1 MNITK
6 QKKNRSKDKN
16 DSRKWPLSILA
27 VCTCVVFCLLACGCT
42 TAGDTGDTS
51 TADTGTG
58 RSADWTEETHGND
71 AEPDYSVVFPDDEV
85 NEITIT
91 ISPENWQTM
100 LDDMTAEFG
109 EFGGSSTGRTKAMGG
124 GGIQGEN
131 PDFDQA
137 DAPADIAPNDRA
149 MGGGGGGNRE
159 ESFDFDPVT
168 VPADITFD
176 DKEWT
181 DVGIRFKG
189 QSTLGNTWTSGS
201 YKISLKLN
209 FDKFEDENPDIKN
222 QRFYGFDELNL
233 KSAFGDSSL
242 MRDKI
247 APEIFNDAGVTAP
260 DTAFY
265 RVYVDYGEGPV
276 YFGLY
281 TMIESV
287 EDTLIETAFT
297 DDSGNV
303 YKPEGT
309 GATFAEGTFDAE
321 CFEKKT
327 NEDEENWSDVEAL
340 YTVLNDNTRTTD
352 PEEWRENLEEV
363 FNADGFI
370 RWLAVNTVI
379 QNWDTY
385 GISCKNFYLYTDPS
399 DGTITWIP
407 WDNNE
412 AISAGKNADTGGR
425 QAMNLA
431 DGMQTETGIE
441 GFGEEMQPPEW
452 AEGEDTMPPA
462 GGGRG
467 MGGQQMA
474 MPMETTANDGMM
486 MQNGGGQRMAPP
498 LEDADNQDMMMQ
510 NGGGQRMAPPLE
522 GMENDDMMMQNAG
535 GGGKGSPLSLS
546 LDEVGDSWPLIRY
559 LMDDPV
565 YHAMYLDDL
574 EEVVTTAFEPEAMEE
589 TYQFNYDLISP
600 YVTGAEGETEGYTN
614 LQSSAEFDASLSEL
628 IEHTYSRYDAV
639 MAYLSTEKGDSSR

>member
-1 MNITK
+1 MHIPI
-6 QKKNRSKDKN
+6 QKNKKSKDTVVR
-16 DSRKWPLSILA
+16 RKQPLSILA
-27 VCTCVVFCLLACGCT
+27 VCTCTLFCMLACGCT
-42 TAGDTGDTS
+42 DAGGTDDISTVTTGLN
-51 TADTGTG
+51 

-71 AEPDYSVVFPDDEV
+71 VDPNYSIVFPDDEV

-91 ISPENWQTM
+91 ITPENWQTM
-100 LDDMTAEFG
+100 LDDMTAQYG
-109 EFGGSSTGRTKAMGG
+109 EFGGSTTAQAREMGG
-124 GGIQGEN
+124 EREI
-131 PDFDQA
+131 
-137 DAPADIAPNDRA
+137 
-149 MGGGGGGNRE
+149 GGGGNPQDA
-159 ESFDFDPVT
+159 FDFTPVT
-168 VPADITFD
+168 VPSDITFND
-176 DKEWT
+176 TEWT

-233 KSAFGDSSL
+233 KSGFGDSSL

-247 APEIFNDAGVTAP
+247 APEIFNDAGVVAP

-309 GATFAEGTFDAE
+309 GATFAEGTFDTE

-327 NEDEENWSDVEAL
+327 NEDEGNWSDVEAL
-340 YTVLNDNTRTTD
+340 YIVLNDDTQTTD
-352 PEEWRENLEEV
+352 PEEWRDNLEEV
-363 FNADGFI
+363 FNVDGFI

-385 GISCKNFYLYTDPS
+385 GIASKNFYLYTNPS

-412 AISAGKNADTGGR
+412 AISAGKNADAA
-425 QAMNLA
+425 AMQPMGMPN
-431 DGMQTETGIE
+431 DGQTTSDIPD
-441 GFGEEMQPPEW
+441 FGEDMQPPEW
-452 AEGEDTMPPA
+452 AEGEDMIPP
-462 GGGRG
+462 GGEDRM
-467 MGGQQMA
+467 MGGQRMA
-474 MPMETTANDGMM
+474 MPAEDTENVGI

-498 LEDADNQDMMMQ
+498 IEDTENVDMMQ
-510 NGGGQRMAPPLE
+510 NGGGQRMVMPVEDA
-522 GMENDDMMMQNAG
+522 ENVGMMQNRG
-535 GGGKGSPLSLS
+535 GGMGTPLSLS
-546 LDEVGDSWPLIRY
+546 LDEVDDSWPLIRY

-565 YHAMYLDDL
+565 YHEMYLDDI
-574 EEVVTTAFEPEAMEE
+574 EDVVTTAFEPEAMEE
-589 TYQFNYDLISP
+589 VYQFNHDLISP
-600 YVTGAEGETEGYTN
+600 YVTGAEGETEGHTN
-614 LQSSAEFDASLSEL
+614 LESTTAFDASLSTL
-628 IEHTYSRYDAV
+628 INHVNSRYDAV
-639 MAYLSTEKGDSSR
+639 MEYLSQ

>member
-1 MNITK
+1 MQKILKKKPYILSLVFITAV
-6 QKKNRSKDKN
+6 
-16 DSRKWPLSILA
+16 LA
-27 VCTCVVFCLLACGCT
+27 FCCGCAGVSAT
-42 TAGDTGDTS
+42 DEDTAAIDLS
-51 TADTGTG
+51 HSIKAD
-58 RSADWTEETHGND
+58 
-71 AEPDYSVVFPDDEV
+71 PDYSTVFPDDEV

-91 ISPENWQTM
+91 ISPENWQIM

-109 EFGGSSTGRTKAMGG
+109 EFGGSTT
-124 GGIQGEN
+124 E
-131 PDFDQA
+131 QA
-137 DAPADIAPNDRA
+137 RVV
-149 MGGGGGGNRE
+149 GGGGNPGG
-159 ESFDFDPVT
+159 SFDFDPVT
-168 VPADITFD
+168 VPAEITFD
-176 DKEWT
+176 DKQWT

-201 YKISLKLN
+201 YKISFKLN

-233 KSAFGDSSL
+233 KSGFGDSSL

-247 APEIFNDAGVTAP
+247 APEIFNDAGVIAP

-309 GATFAEGTFDAE
+309 GATFAEGTFETE

-327 NEDEENWSDVEAL
+327 NEDEEDWSDVEAL
-340 YTVLNDNTRTTD
+340 YTVLNDDTRTTD

-363 FNADGFI
+363 FNVDGFI
-370 RWLAVNTVI
+370 QWLAVNTAI
-379 QNWDTY
+379 QNWDSY
-385 GISCKNFYLYTDPS
+385 GIASKNYYLYTDPS

-412 AISAGKNADTGGR
+412 AISAGKNAVTADR
-425 QAMNLA
+425 QAMEQPN
-431 DGMQTETGIE
+431 GGQTNTDIPH
-441 GFGEEMQPPEW
+441 FGGDMQPPEQV
-452 AEGEDTMPPA
+452 EGEDTMPPA
-462 GGGRG
+462 GGDRI
-467 MGGQQMA
+467 MGGQRMA
-474 MPMETTANDGMM
+474 PLLEDTDNDSMMIQNVGGM
-486 MQNGGGQRMAPP
+486 MQNGGGRM
-498 LEDADNQDMMMQ
+498 
-510 NGGGQRMAPPLE
+510 GT
-522 GMENDDMMMQNAG
+522 
-535 GGGKGSPLSLS
+535 PLSLS
-546 LDEVGDSWPLIRY
+546 LDEVDDSWPLIRY

-574 EEVVTTAFEPEAMEE
+574 EDVATTVFEPEAMEE
-589 TYQFNYDLISP
+589 VYRFNHDLISP

-614 LQSSAEFDASLSEL
+614 LKSPAEFDASLNEL

-639 MAYLSTEKGDSSR
+639 MEFLSGNKNVSF

>member
-1 MNITK
+1 MKIPILKN
-6 QKKNRSKDKN
+6 NRSKDKN
-16 DSRKWPLSILA
+16 GRKKPLLA
-27 VCTCVVFCLLACGCT
+27 VLAACTCMVLCLLACGCT
-42 TAGDTGDTS
+42 AVGDTDETS
-51 TADTGTG
+51 AVDTGTT

-71 AEPDYSVVFPDDEV
+71 AEPNYSVVFPDDKV

-91 ISPENWQTM
+91 LSPENWQTM
-100 LDDMTAEFG
+100 LDDMAAEFG
-109 EFGGSSTGRTKAMGG
+109 EFGGSTTDQTRAMGG
-124 GGIQGEN
+124 GGNQIEN
-131 PDFDQA
+131 PDFNQA
-137 DAPADIAPNDRA
+137 TAPADIALNDRA
-149 MGGGGGGNRE
+149 MGGGAGGNRE

-168 VPADITFD
+168 VPAGITFD

-247 APEIFNDAGVTAP
+247 APEIFNDAGVAAP

-321 CFEKKT
+321 SFEKKT
-327 NEDEENWSDVEAL
+327 NEDEEDWSDVEAL
-340 YTVLNDNTRTTD
+340 YTILNDDTRTTD
-352 PEEWRENLEEV
+352 PEEWRENLEAV
-363 FNADGFI
+363 FDAEGFVK
-370 RWLAVNTVI
+370 WLAVNTVI
-379 QNWDTY
+379 QNWDSY
-385 GISCKNFYLYTDPS
+385 GTSCKNFYLYTDPS
-399 DGTITWIP
+399 DGAITWIP

-412 AISAGKNADTGGR
+412 AISAGKNAGTGGR
-425 QAMNLA
+425 QAMEQPD
-431 DGMQTETGIE
+431 DGQTNTGIP
-441 GFGEEMQPPEW
+441 GFGGDMQPPELI
-452 AEGEDTMPPA
+452 EGGETMPPA
-462 GGGRG
+462 GGGRT

-474 MPMETTANDGMM
+474 PPMEATANEEMM
-486 MQNGGGQRMAPP
+486 MQNAGGQRMMEMP
-498 LEDADNQDMMMQ
+498 LDDAGD
-510 NGGGQRMAPPLE
+510 E
-522 GMENDDMMMQNAG
+522 GMMMQNAG
-535 GGGKGSPLSLS
+535 GGGKGSPLSLG

-565 YHAMYLDDL
+565 YHAMYLNDI

-589 TYQFNYDLISP
+589 KYQFNHELITP
-600 YVTGAEGETEGYTN
+600 YVTGADGETEGHTN
-614 LQSSAEFDASLSEL
+614 LKSTAEFDASLSEL
-628 IEHTYSRYDAV
+628 IEHTYDRYDAV
-639 MAYLSTEKGDSSR
+639 MTYLSTQ